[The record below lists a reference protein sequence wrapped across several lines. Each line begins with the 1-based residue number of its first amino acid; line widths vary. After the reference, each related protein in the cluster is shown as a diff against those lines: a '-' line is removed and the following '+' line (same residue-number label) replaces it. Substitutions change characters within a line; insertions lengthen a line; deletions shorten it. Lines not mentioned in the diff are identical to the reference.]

1 MIAAER
7 ILQYQALAR
16 ARVDRLEAG
25 RRAHPIVRA
34 LKVARACLDLTLA
47 ARALGV
53 PLLDALAAVEVDLD
67 RREARDRAALLDRL
81 AAEAVIRRASEPT
94 SRPASGGPGPVILSS
109 PAAPNPFRV
118 EVTR

>member
-1 MIAAER
+1 MIVAER
-7 ILQYQALAR
+7 VLQYQALAR
-16 ARVDRLEAG
+16 GRIDRLEAG
-25 RRAHPIVRA
+25 RGLHPIVRA
-34 LKVARACLDLTLA
+34 LKVARTCLDLTIA

-81 AAEAVIRRASEPT
+81 AAEAVLRRATEPA
-94 SRPASGGPGPVILSS
+94 SRPASGGPGPIVLSS
-109 PAAPNPFRV
+109 PWAPNPFRI